1 MCLPFGG
8 VTVDFA
14 LTLLVFLWTLLALER
29 EHDSVPS
36 LWLSAESTCKVL
48 SRERDGV
55 DMVCIREFDFNVWVH
70 I

>member
-8 VTVDFA
+8 VIVDFA

-36 LWLSAESTCKVL
+36 LWLSAESTFKVL
-48 SRERDGV
+48 GRERDGV
-55 DMVCIREFDFNVWVH
+55 DMVCIGG